1 MYTLDNLFDFR
12 SVVGARIELKIK
24 ERGITKS
31 QFCQIAGMSRP
42 TFDKLLSGSI
52 TIKANFSKYMEKV
65 LAALELTP
73 ETLMDGIQ
81 HKYNSTRAIR
91 NYLRL
96 GTEDISKATGI
107 TLGVIEDLEAGKE
120 IPEPDYYDIATFLG
134 TSTNAIKGTDYFNPQ
149 FTGNAIL
156 LAALNAK
163 ESNENVLLTY
173 GFSGYMGILLQG
185 EEKHRWYPVVA
196 DVADNIGGL
205 LRCGV
210 KSSECIMIRC
220 LNNKI
225 LLLNYHNV
233 KEIVYVHNDGMPTF
247 VAEDKND
254 TVFYEPLLPA
264 ALYEALDVAYW
275 NDFPSENAKKHLSP
289 KMISTIQKLLE
300 DCEMSLDDFA
310 DILYQSTIYYTDKT
324 VRRYSVNFDDSDLLL
339 ENLATLS
346 MSDYHTELDCPV
358 VLELDDADVP
368 TTVHVDMDRVSM
380 IEMPYAMVENALYN
394 FIHADDDE
402 FMD

>member
-107 TLGVIEDLEAGKE
+107 PLGIIEDLEAGKE

-134 TSTNAIKGTDYFNPQ
+134 TSTNAIKGTDYFN
-149 FTGNAIL
+149 
-156 LAALNAK
+156 
-163 ESNENVLLTY
+163 S
-173 GFSGYMGILLQG
+173 QG
-185 EEKHRWYPVVA
+185 
-196 DVADNIGGL
+196 
-205 LRCGV
+205 
-210 KSSECIMIRC
+210 M
-220 LNNKI
+220 
-225 LLLNYHNV
+225 
-233 KEIVYVHNDGMPTF
+233 
-247 VAEDKND
+247 
-254 TVFYEPLLPA
+254 
-264 ALYEALDVAYW
+264 LY
-275 NDFPSENAKKHLSP
+275 F
-289 KMISTIQKLLE
+289 
-300 DCEMSLDDFA
+300 
-310 DILYQSTIYYTDKT
+310 
-324 VRRYSVNFDDSDLLL
+324 
-339 ENLATLS
+339 
-346 MSDYHTELDCPV
+346 
-358 VLELDDADVP
+358 
-368 TTVHVDMDRVSM
+368 
-380 IEMPYAMVENALYN
+380 
-394 FIHADDDE
+394 
-402 FMD
+402 